1 MIKSFLHKGLKRFYQ
16 TGSTAGINAQHKDK
30 IRMRLSA
37 LDTALKID
45 DLNLPGF
52 DLHPLKGNRKN
63 TWSISVNGNWRI
75 TFEFENGN
83 IYIINYE
90 DYHQ

>member
-16 TGSTAGINAQHKDK
+16 TGSTVGINAQHKDK
-30 IRMRLSA
+30 IRVRLSA

-45 DLNLPGF
+45 DLNLPSF

-63 TWSISVNGNWRI
+63 PWSISVNDNWRI

-90 DYHQ
+90 DYH

>member
-90 DYHQ
+90 DYH